1 MSTRFV
7 SAQPLRVA
15 AELNGAELASP
26 MRRAIAFAV
35 DLMLLVVPSL
45 VVALGAATLALR
57 MTDPRGLHALGTLL
71 RRQSGSAEA
80 RHAAVKDLAPLL
92 VRLDAEGLP
101 KQVRTAVEDGDL
113 DRAADELTKKELKK
127 ELMIA
132 MAFSEHPKPKV
143 GEGTVRFPLERLIPK
158 VVRGLALYG
167 VAALYFTFLTARRG
181 RTLGKRLLGIRVV
194 RLDGH
199 RLSFVEA
206 LERFVGYLH
215 IPGSLF
221 LSLADFWRDPNG
233 RLPQDRVVHTA
244 VVRVRAKRP

>member
-7 SAQPLRVA
+7 CAQPLRVA

-35 DLMLLVVPSL
+35 DLIFLVVPSL
-45 VVALGAATLALR
+45 VVALGAATLTLR

-71 RRQSGSAEA
+71 RRQSASAEA
-80 RHAAVKDLAPLL
+80 RHAAFKDLAPLL

-101 KQVRTAVEDGDL
+101 RQVKTAVEDGDL
-113 DRAADELTKKELKK
+113 DRAADELMKK

-132 MAFSEHPKPKV
+132 MAFSEHPEPKV
-143 GEGTVRFPLERLIPK
+143 GEGTLRFPLERLIPK

-167 VAALYFTFLTARRG
+167 VAALYFTLLTARRG

-199 RLSFVEA
+199 RLSLVEA

-221 LSLADFWRDPNG
+221 LSLADFWRDSNR
-233 RLPQDRVVHTA
+233 RLPHDRVANTA
-244 VVRVRAKRP
+244 VLRARGKQP